1 MNKALVIAE
10 HSQGKLNAS
19 TAKCVSCV
27 QGIGEVEI
35 DIAVLA
41 ADAGAVAA
49 EAAALGGGRRVLT
62 LERPEN
68 AEALAAVWAP
78 QLASLGN
85 GYTHLFG
92 PSTTFGKDLM
102 PRIAALLGVGQ
113 ISDVMAV
120 DSAYQFRRPVYAS
133 NAIITVQAPAASIV
147 VATVRTASFQPA
159 AGGGHATIEAA
170 QVEATLPTHTRFVS
184 RSAANAARPDL

>member
-1 MNKALVIAE
+1 MNRALVVAE

-19 TAKCVSCV
+19 TSKCVSCV

-41 ADAGAVAA
+41 VDAAAVAL
-49 EAAALGGGRRVLT
+49 EAAALGGVRHVLM
-62 LERPEN
+62 LERAEN

-78 QLASLGN
+78 QLAALAK

-92 PSTTFGKDLM
+92 PSTPVGKDLM

-113 ISDVMAV
+113 ISDVMGV
-120 DSAYQFRRPVYAS
+120 DSAYRFRRPVYAS
-133 NAIITVQAPAASIV
+133 NAIVTVEAPSGSIV

-159 AGGGHATIEAA
+159 ATGGAAAIERV
-170 QVEATLPTHTRFVS
+170 QVEATLPTYTRFVS
-184 RSAANAARPDL
+184 RSAANADR